1 MFTPLGHDDPLDL
14 GGYRPVARLGSGG
27 MGTVYLARS
36 DGGRL
41 VALKTMH
48 ARIASDPV
56 ARTRFRLEAEAA
68 RVIGPVHGARVFAA
82 DPAAATPWLATEYV
96 LGPSLDEAL
105 DQAGPLPETAV
116 RALGALLCR
125 ALTQLHLSGVVHRD
139 LKPSNI
145 MLTADGPKVIDFGI
159 ARAIGD
165 ERLTRTGAAA
175 GTPAFMS
182 PEQATGQEHTAAG
195 DVFALAGVL
204 TRAVSGHGPFGS
216 GQPADLLYRV
226 RYGEP
231 DLTGVPEGLLPVL
244 AGCLRKDPAERPTT
258 TALEAALA
266 PSPGTFAEYLPEPLL
281 LEIARRAAEV
291 WAVPPYRLP
300 PPPDHALAETVS
312 DGARRRRGLSRRGL
326 LTLGGGTLLG
336 GAAVAAGLRYLPD
349 RDDPAPGRS
358 APSAKSRAWDMRW
371 QVKADYGIS
380 PLVPPVPL
388 LLEEL
393 AVVAVSAS
401 RFQALEPV
409 SGKGRWTDPDVC
421 RPHQAATDGKQIYV
435 IDYSAQETDPLTLC
449 TMGPGDGKVT
459 EPFARLPDLQG
470 RHLENQVLGVFD
482 GTVYVVGGRGRF
494 SDQGFRKDQTWS
506 LLAVDSR
513 TGETRWT
520 RPLPAR
526 PDGSERLHFLT
537 AQVRGTHLVLVQ
549 QSAAG
554 RLTLAVLDT
563 GTGRRLWDTPLD
575 GEQHAFT
582 RARLAV
588 DDRHVYTA
596 SGGLRALRLADGGQA
611 WRFAQGR
618 SGAAFSPP
626 VVDGGVVYA
635 VEEGRGV
642 VAVGAPD
649 GKLRWEE
656 KDRADTRTVL
666 DVAPA
671 VGVDY
676 VYSASTSGLT
686 ATRLR
691 TGVSSRPFKAAVGG
705 YHPHEASGVL
715 IALGDAYAAGYPL
728 L

>member
-1 MFTPLGHDDPLDL
+1 MLAPLSHDDPQDL
-14 GGYRPVARLGSGG
+14 GGYQPVARLGSGG

-36 DGGRL
+36 DRGRT

-56 ARTRFRLEAEAA
+56 ARTRFRLEVEAA

-82 DPAAATPWLATEYV
+82 DPAAVTPWLATEYV
-96 LGPSLDEAL
+96 LGPPLDEAL
-105 DQAGPLPETAV
+105 DLAGPLPEPAV

-145 MLTADGPKVIDFGI
+145 MLMVDGPKVIDFGI

-182 PEQATGQEHTAAG
+182 PEQATGQDHTAAG

-204 TRAVSGHGPFGS
+204 TRAASGHGPFGS

-226 RYGEP
+226 RYAAP
-231 DLTGVPEGLLPVL
+231 DLTGVPEGLLPIL
-244 AGCLRKDPAERPTT
+244 AGCLSKDPAERPTT
-258 TALEAALA
+258 TALAAALA
-266 PSPGTFAEYLPEPLL
+266 PPPGTFAEHLPESLL
-281 LEIARRAAEV
+281 LEIARRAAAV
-291 WAVPPYRLP
+291 WAVAPYRLP
-300 PPPDHALAETVS
+300 PPADHALADTAP
-312 DGARRRRGLSRRGL
+312 DGPRRRGLSRRGL

-336 GAAVAAGLRYLPD
+336 GAAGAAGLRYLPG
-349 RDDPAPGRS
+349 RDDPAPGKS
-358 APSAKSRAWDMRW
+358 APPARRPAWDMRW
-371 QVKADYGIS
+371 QVKADYGIT
-380 PLVPPVPL
+380 PRVPPVPL

-393 AVVAVSAS
+393 VVVSVSAS
-401 RFQALEPV
+401 SLQALDPV
-409 SGKGRWTDPDVC
+409 SGEGRWTDPDVC
-421 RPHQAATDGKQIYV
+421 RPHQVTTDGKQICAIEYTLE
-435 IDYSAQETDPLTLC
+435 ETDPLTLC
-449 TMGPGDGKVT
+449 TVNLGDGKLT
-459 EPFARLPDLQG
+459 TPFARLPGLEG
-470 RHLENQVLGVFD
+470 RHLENQVLGVAG
-482 GTVYVVGGRGRF
+482 GTVYVVGGHGRY
-494 SDQGFRKDQTWS
+494 STEGFRRDQTWS

-513 TGETRWT
+513 TGDIRWT

-537 AQVRGTHLVLVQ
+537 AQVRGTYLVLVQ

-563 GTGRRLWDTPLD
+563 RTGRRLWDTPLD

-588 DDRHVYTA
+588 DDRHVYTT
-596 SGGLRALRLADGGQA
+596 SGGLRALRLADGGSA
-611 WRFAQGR
+611 WRFTQGR
-618 SGAAFSPP
+618 SGAAYSPP
-626 VVDGGVVYA
+626 TVAGEAVYV
-635 VEEGRGV
+635 VEESLGIV
-642 VAVGAPD
+642 SVGASD
-649 GKLRWEE
+649 GKLRWAE
-656 KDRADTRTVL
+656 KGRADTGTVL

-676 VYSASTSGLT
+676 VYSAATSALT

-691 TGVSSRPFKAAVGG
+691 TGVSSRPFRAAPGS
-705 YHPHEASGVL
+705 YYPHEASKAL